1 MRSLVISI
9 IALGLLMGSWG
20 VFLNRADK
28 AIHEMSASINEE
40 IIPAVS
46 AEDWR
51 RSQER
56 FSYMSTLWNQDR
68 RLFSI
73 YFDAIS
79 IGQIEGSLARAK
91 EYLQSEEK
99 SSASGELAYLDQQLL
114 FVLENERLSLENAL

>member
-9 IALGLLMGSWG
+9 IVLGLLMGSWG

-40 IIPAVS
+40 ILPAVS

>member
-1 MRSLVISI
+1 MRSLVIPVI
-9 IALGLLMGSWG
+9 VLGLLMGSWG

-99 SSASGELAYLDQQLL
+99 SFASGELAYLDQQLL
-114 FVLENERLSLENAL
+114 FALENERLPLENAL